1 MVIFW
6 ILAALV
12 SLSAFGYGMIL
23 MQWGLVGSLLF
34 ALAVLV
40 FCRGLI
46 TWIRRSLILRERI
59 ADDDD
64 TNKRTLET
72 NRYIFWRRILR
83 GHPKRISPPER
94 ADGRTSAS

>member
-6 ILAALV
+6 IFAALV

-34 ALAVLV
+34 ALAVLI

-46 TWIRRSLILRERI
+46 TWMRRSLILRERI
-59 ADDDD
+59 ADDED
-64 TNKRTLET
+64 TNKRTL
-72 NRYIFWRRILR
+72 
-83 GHPKRISPPER
+83 
-94 ADGRTSAS
+94 

>member
-6 ILAALV
+6 IFAALV

-34 ALAVLV
+34 ALAVLI

-46 TWIRRSLILRERI
+46 TWMRRSLILRERI
-59 ADDDD
+59 ADDEDSAAVVAYSRRRLAEADD
-64 TNKRTLET
+64 
-72 NRYIFWRRILR
+72 W
-83 GHPKRISPPER
+83 
-94 ADGRTSAS
+94 